1 MKISLGKKILVVL
14 STLLLALVI
23 ALSFTACGS
32 NNTPPSGNGSGN
44 SSGSSSGNGS
54 DDESGSGSQTPTLSQ
69 FTGITFENKTYTYDG
84 TEKTVTVS
92 GSLPQGTQVS
102 YENNAQINAGE
113 YSAKATLTCEGY
125 QTKSYTAT
133 LTINKAVFGE
143 IEFASANVKYNG
155 KAHSLSV
162 DENALPQ
169 GTSVTYSNNGKTET
183 GEYEVTATVSNPN
196 YVTKTLKATLKIYN
210 LADVAINLVNTV
222 LNRPEPWSFMPET
235 LHPES
240 MAYNAMPAGRDDM
253 QSFVNVS
260 TFGKRLIGK
269 QMNVVYD
276 ILDKTESA
284 LSGAN
289 KVFTAGEAIAKVY
302 QEFIDKNPDNYD
314 VFTGSVTIGG
324 VTFSLKIESAN
335 GLARI
340 MAGNGTISI
349 ELSNQT
355 INGVKTDIGRIQ
367 ITDGV
372 ALKYEATATTLK
384 LAVKYTVD
392 GTGMLQQLYFART
405 DNAVAGHL
413 YEYVGNDSKG
423 LKTSAVIASN
433 SSITSIVSNKRETD
447 DLKTQAYEEVYSS
460 VTGQMIGGEVTENV
474 SSINYD
480 TLWLNLYDL
489 QGLTSIRVEKDQNA
503 MNADTIYINGSA
515 EAIKTK
521 LVGITGGSKATSRRY
536 DIEMKDVW
544 YIVAENKDGE
554 ITYKKQKTAIPMLF
568 VQREQLTKLS
578 ADFNEKNGV
587 ALTVKSDT
595 NAITQNF
602 DLLSDS
608 FIELKDAVSY
618 DSIIAY
624 IGEKNSFFN

>member
-1 MKISLGKKILVVL
+1 MKISFGKKLLVAL
-14 STLLLALVI
+14 STLLIALVI
-23 ALSFTACGS
+23 ALSFSACGS
-32 NNTPPSGNGSGN
+32 NNTPPNGNGSGGDTQN
-44 SSGSSSGNGS
+44 
-54 DDESGSGSQTPTLSQ
+54 PTLNQ
-69 FTGITFENKTYTYDG
+69 FSGITFESKTYVYDG
-84 TEKTVTVS
+84 TEKTVTIS

-102 YENNAQINAGE
+102 YENNAQTNVGA

-125 QTKSYTAT
+125 QTKTYTAT

-143 IEFASANVKYNG
+143 IEFASANVKYDG
-155 KAHSLSV
+155 KAHSLLI
-162 DENALPQ
+162 DESTLPQ
-169 GTSVTYSNNGKTET
+169 GTTVTYSNNGKTET

-210 LADVAINLVNTV
+210 LTDVAKNFVNTV
-222 LNRPEPWSFMPET
+222 LQRPEPWNFMPEA
-235 LHPES
+235 LHPEA
-240 MAYNAMPAGRDDM
+240 MAYSAMPAGRDDM
-253 QSFVNVS
+253 QSFVNIS

-269 QMNVVYD
+269 QMNVLYD

-289 KVFTAGEAIAKVY
+289 TVFTAGEAIAKVY

-324 VTFSLKIESAN
+324 VTFSLKIESSN

-384 LAVKYTVD
+384 LAVKYTFD
-392 GTGMLQQLYFART
+392 GTGMLQQLYFERN
-405 DNAVAGHL
+405 DGAVAGHL
-413 YEYVGNDSKG
+413 YEYVGNDSTG

-447 DLKTQAYEEVYSS
+447 DLKTQAYEEVYNS

-503 MNADTIYINGSA
+503 MNADTIYINGSS

-521 LVGITGGSKATSRRY
+521 LVGISGGSKATSRRF

-544 YIVAENKDGE
+544 YIVAENKDSE

-568 VQREQLTKLS
+568 VQREQLSTLS
-578 ADFNEKNGV
+578 ADFNEKNNV
-587 ALTVKSDT
+587 TLTVKSNT

-618 DSIIAY
+618 DGIIAY

>member
-1 MKISLGKKILVVL
+1 MKISLGKKLLVVL
-14 STLLLALVI
+14 STLLLAVVI

-32 NNTPPSGNGSGN
+32 NNTPPSGDNPGSGP
-44 SSGSSSGNGS
+44 
-54 DDESGSGSQTPTLSQ
+54 ESGTQNPTPSQ
-69 FTGITFENKTYTYDG
+69 FTGITFEDKTYTYDG

-125 QTKSYTAT
+125 QTKTYTAT

-143 IEFASANVKYNG
+143 IEFASANVKYDG
-155 KAHSLSV
+155 KAHSLLV
-162 DENALPQ
+162 DESTLPQ
-169 GTSVTYSNNGKTET
+169 GTSVTYSNNGKIEA
-183 GEYEVTATVSNPN
+183 GEYGVTATVSNPN
-196 YVTKTLKATLKIYN
+196 YITKTLKATLKIYN
-210 LADVAINLVNTV
+210 LTNIAKNFVNTV
-222 LNRPEPWSFMPET
+222 LQRPEPWSFMPDA
-235 LHPES
+235 LHPEN
-240 MAYNAMPAGRDDM
+240 MAYNAMPVGRDDM
-253 QSFVNVS
+253 QNFVNIS
-260 TFGKRLIGK
+260 TFGKRPIGK

-289 KVFTAGEAIAKVY
+289 TVFTAGEAIAKVY

-324 VTFSLKIESAN
+324 VTFSLKIESSN

-367 ITDGV
+367 ITNGV
-372 ALKYEATATTLK
+372 ALKYEATDTTLK

-392 GTGMLQQLYFART
+392 GTGLLQQLYFERN
-405 DNAVAGHL
+405 DSAVAGHL
-413 YEYVGNDSKG
+413 YEYIGNDSKG
-423 LKTSAVIASN
+423 LKTSAVISSN

-460 VTGQMIGGEVTENV
+460 VTGQLIGGEVTENV

-521 LVGITGGSKATSRRY
+521 LVGISGGTKATSRRF

-544 YIVAENKDGE
+544 YIVAENNDGK

-568 VQREQLTKLS
+568 VQREQLSTLS
-578 ADFNEKNGV
+578 ADFNEKNNV
-587 ALTVKSDT
+587 TLTVKSDT

-608 FIELKDAVSY
+608 FIELKDALSY